1 MLNTSKGRG
10 WSKYSLGPTL
20 ASGDCEQGEQ
30 RPDYIVIVKLMS
42 FPLPA
47 LHLHLVL
54 LMVHIVPSARL
65 EESSGFV
72 SVRLQ
77 EGCSIPGTVCVMGG
91 TPLLLWG

>member
-77 EGCSIPGTVCVMGG
+77 ESCSIPGTVCVMGG